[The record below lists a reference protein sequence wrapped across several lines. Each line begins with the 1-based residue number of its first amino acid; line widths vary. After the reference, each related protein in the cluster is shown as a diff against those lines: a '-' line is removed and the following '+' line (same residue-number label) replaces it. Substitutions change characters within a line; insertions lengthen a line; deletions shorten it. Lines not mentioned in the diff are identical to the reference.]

1 MGIFN
6 SLKKGLFGKRAEDK
20 FMQTI
25 NSPVFLKDFVHENKN
40 ILELKK
46 LLDNAHNES
55 VKKKIE
61 NEINLQKYLH
71 EGLSKVY
78 FELKNSP
85 VPFYGLVNLR
95 LQGQEQGN
103 NIDFICVTNRFFC
116 LFKVKSMQGNIE
128 IDKQGSFS
136 RWRKKG
142 EKWYKEGIYSPL
154 EQARRAEIHIKGI
167 LKDKFNIVD
176 MPVYSMVVFTNQKAT
191 LNFKECSE
199 DIVGKVC
206 KLDLINTKLKEI
218 VEKTTYNALEE
229 DMALKIAGKIRELH
243 CPMEVDYASKV
254 KVGEEYKIESSAK
267 EVPTLAKFD
276 DEKIKPKTIDDKEV
290 IVDEK
295 PQGSNDM
302 EQISKSLKAYR
313 TAVATRDKIPPYYV
327 FNNEEMNRIIEVMPR
342 TKEELIKLRGFGPV
356 KVDKYG
362 EDILMIIN
370 G

>member
-6 SLKKGLFGKRAEDK
+6 VMKKGLFGVRKEDK

-25 NSPVFLKDFVHENKN
+25 NSPVFLKDFVYENKN

-46 LLDNAHNES
+46 LLDNVHNDD
-55 VKKKIE
+55 VRKKIE

-71 EGLSKVY
+71 DGLSKVY

-85 VPFYGLVNLR
+85 IPFYGLVDLR
-95 LQGQEQGN
+95 LQEQEQVN
-103 NIDFICVTNRFFC
+103 NIDFLCVTNRVC
-116 LFKVKSMQGNIE
+116 CIFKVKSMQGNIE

-136 RWRKKG
+136 RWMKKG

-154 EQARRAEIHIKGI
+154 EQARKAEIHIKSI
-167 LKDKFNIVD
+167 LKDELNI
-176 MPVYSMVVFTNQKAT
+176 MNIPVYSLVVFTNQKAT

-199 DIVGKVC
+199 DIINKVF
-206 KLDLINTKLKEI
+206 KLDLINTKIKEI
-218 VEKTTYNALEE
+218 VEKTTYNAIEE
-229 DMALKIAGKIRELH
+229 EVALKIAEKIKELNS
-243 CPMEVDYASKV
+243 PIEVDYASKF
-254 KVGEEYKIESSAK
+254 KVGEEYKIENSAK
-267 EVPTLAKFD
+267 EIPTVVKFD

-295 PQGSNDM
+295 LQGSDDV
-302 EQISKSLKAYR
+302 EQISKALKAYR

-327 FNNEEMNRIIEVMPR
+327 FNNEEMNRIIEAMPR
-342 TKEELIKLRGFGPV
+342 TKEEIIKLRGFGPV